1 MDKHE
6 EIICIRIEGGEEE
19 AVENNQINIRRGEF
33 KQFDIILTDDDDDD
47 NNSID
52 DHHYYGSSNH
62 RRISNNNQTSKRIMQ
77 EWKILEKSLPDS
89 IYVRAYEGRIDLL
102 RAVIIGASGT
112 PYHDGLFFFDI
123 QFPSDY
129 PNKPPKVYY
138 HSFGYRLNPN
148 LYQGGLVCL
157 SLINTWRGTEKENWN
172 PSEST
177 VLQIL
182 LSIQALV
189 LNAEPYFNEAGHIF
203 GELSTWKKGS
213 LAYYNE
219 DNKYLSTWKKE
230 SLAYNEET
238 FVLSCRTMLAVLN
251 KPPKHFEEFVGQYFR
266 DRAETILIASKAYI
280 DGKVKVGHHIQIE
293 NTASSS
299 FSSTVS
305 GESNKKFQDS
315 MGIIYSKLLLAFIK
329 NGSSLEYYVGDN
341 MDDHLSNNQVVLPEP
356 DPLFDQIVSVLVGVL
371 YVLLIIFL
379 LVIVP
384 IIV

>member
-1 MDKHE
+1 MGNRE

-19 AVENNQINIRRGEF
+19 AVENNQINIRRKES
-33 KQFDIILTDDDDDD
+33 KQFDIILTDDYDDD
-47 NNSID
+47 NNPID

-62 RRISNNNQTSKRIMQ
+62 GRISNNNQTSKRIMQ
-77 EWKILEKSLPDS
+77 EWKILEKNLPDS
-89 IYVRAYEGRIDLL
+89 IYVRVYEGRIDLL

-123 QFPSDY
+123 QFPSHY

-148 LYQGGLVCL
+148 LYGFGMVCL
-157 SLINTWRGTEKENWN
+157 SLLNTWRGTENEKWN
-172 PSEST
+172 PSESN

-189 LNAEPYFNEAGHIF
+189 LNAEPFFNEPAYNF
-203 GELSTWKKGS
+203 GDLSTNLGYWKK
-213 LAYYNE
+213 
-219 DNKYLSTWKKE
+219 K
-230 SLAYNEET
+230 SLAYNEDT

-251 KPPKHFEEFVGQYFR
+251 KPPKHFEEFVAQHFCE
-266 DRAETILIASKAYI
+266 RAETILTASKAYI
-280 DGKVKVGHHIQIE
+280 DGKVKVGHHIPIE

-299 FSSTVS
+299 FSSTIS
-305 GESNKKFQDS
+305 GESHKKFQDS

-329 NGSSLEYYVGDN
+329 NGSSLEDYVGDN

-356 DPLFDQIVSVLVGVL
+356 EPSSNLIVWVLCGFV
-371 YVLLIIFL
+371 YIPL
-379 LVIVP
+379 LVFFLVILP
-384 IIV
+384 IIIIYSKP